1 MSGLKMT
8 GKVIGGVE
16 DVLCILGF
24 ICMVAVVIAIV
35 LCRYVIKVSFMQG
48 EEIARYLMIWC
59 GYAGAAYGFRN
70 HAHVGVVVFA
80 EMMPKAWHPYI
91 EKIRHILSAIVVVG
105 VFIFACM
112 CFNRYISSGQLTT
125 ATKVPTAF
133 IFSIIPI
140 SMGLSIIHTIVDV
153 VQDYMPKDKTP
164 KEVKE

>member
-1 MSGLKMT
+1 MSGLKLT

-16 DVLCILGF
+16 DALCILGF
-24 ICMVAVVIAIV
+24 IGMVVVVIAIV

-59 GYAGAAYGFRN
+59 GYAGAAYGFRH

-91 EKIRHILSAIVVVG
+91 EKIRHILSAVVVVG
-105 VFIFACM
+105 VFLFACM
-112 CFNRYISSGQLTT
+112 CFSRYISSGQLTT
-125 ATKVPTAF
+125 ATKIPTAAV
-133 IFSIIPI
+133 FSIIPI
-140 SMGLSIIHTIVDV
+140 SMALSGIHTVVDIVT
-153 VQDYMPKDKTP
+153 DYLPKDNAP

>member
-1 MSGLKMT
+1 MSGLKLT

-16 DVLCILGF
+16 DALCILGF
-24 ICMVAVVIAIV
+24 IGMVVVVIAIV

-59 GYAGAAYGFRN
+59 GYAGAAYGFRH

-91 EKIRHILSAIVVVG
+91 EKIRHILSAVVVVG
-105 VFIFACM
+105 VFLFACM
-112 CFNRYISSGQLTT
+112 CFSRYISSGQLTT
-125 ATKVPTAF
+125 ATKIPTAAV
-133 IFSIIPI
+133 FSIIPI
-140 SMGLSIIHTIVDV
+140 SMALSVIHTVVDIVT
-153 VQDYMPKDKTP
+153 DYLPKDNAP